1 MALKHG
7 AITAPTG
14 VTITGVYI
22 HEKTTVEED
31 VAVESMDN
39 EGAFGDGKSI
49 RKTTRHTTS
58 GESLSTA
65 ALPTVGSGAATSAS
79 PKIDSVRQSEKNEG
93 AGDFSV
99 EDHFYGAG
107 EGDYS

>member
-7 AITAPTG
+7 AISAPTG

-22 HEKTTVEED
+22 HEKRTREED
-31 VAVESMDN
+31 VAFESMDN

-49 RKTTRHTTS
+49 RKKTTHVTS
-58 GESLSTA
+58 GEKLTTA
-65 ALPTVGSGAATSAS
+65 SLPTIGTGDATSS
-79 PKIDSVRQSEKNEG
+79 TPKIDSAESTEKNEG
-93 AGDFSV
+93 AEDFTV
-99 EDHFYGAG
+99 EDHFYSAG